1 MFDFNALLAFL
12 KELFSALMELVNKMG
27 IKIGEEETAARV

>member
-12 KELFSALMELVNKMG
+12 KELFAAFVELVKKMG
-27 IKIGEEETAARV
+27 IELPSTDEE

>member
-12 KELFSALMELVNKMG
+12 KELFSALMELFRKMG
-27 IKIGEEETAARV
+27 VDIGTEEASE

>member
-12 KELFSALMELVNKMG
+12 KELFSALMELVKKFG
-27 IKIGEEETAARV
+27 LDIGGEEESTDA